1 MERKILY
8 QSVAEDLKKKILN
21 STYAVGDFLP
31 TEIELE
37 KIYDVSKITVRNAIK
52 MLVSEGY
59 VTKQSG
65 KGTTV
70 ISNRLFNRL
79 SKAESF
85 SSILENNGND
95 VKKKIVSI
103 KEISIDECPTK
114 FELNQLT
121 GCITEVTKV
130 YELNSKP
137 FIIFKHYLPFRLNEE
152 SREDL
157 NNVSL
162 YQVIKE
168 MGEMVNRFD
177 DDFYGCLLDED
188 QQKSLETTDKVG
200 IKRIRKSYD
209 QVDNLV
215 EYAEAIY
222 LTNKF
227 PYKIKYEI

>member
-21 STYAVGDFLP
+21 NTYAVGDFLP

-37 KIYDVSKITVRNAIK
+37 KIYDVSKITIRNAIK

-103 KEISIDECPTK
+103 REISANDSPTD
-114 FELNQLT
+114 FELNQIT

-130 YELNSKP
+130 YELNDQP
-137 FIIFKHYLPFRLNEE
+137 FIIFKHYLPFKLDES
-152 SREDL
+152 SREEL
-157 NNVSL
+157 NHVSL

-177 DDFYGCLLDED
+177 DDFYGCLLNENQQAALKTDD
-188 QQKSLETTDKVG
+188 QVG

-209 QVDNLV
+209 QMDNLV